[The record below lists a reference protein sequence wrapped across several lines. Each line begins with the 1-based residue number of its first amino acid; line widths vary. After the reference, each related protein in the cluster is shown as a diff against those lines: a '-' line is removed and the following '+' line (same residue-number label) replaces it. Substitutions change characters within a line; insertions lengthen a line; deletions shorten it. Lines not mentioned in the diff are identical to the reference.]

1 MKGLLGELKARVE
14 EYKRMTTLL
23 RQELSSSE
31 LSSLDVAIQRL
42 ENLRIVVSA
51 FGETN
56 SGKSALLNALVQKN
70 NQDYNSQF
78 FSVSPDINKWDDEIE
93 RNNRKF
99 WKELEGFEIILQD
112 TPGIAGDNPEHL
124 QKAKKFAEGSD
135 VILYVI
141 WPAIKGKEVL
151 VMQELLST
159 KQPLIF
165 VINKTD
171 IQEEDQIEALKADLY
186 RKIPNLSDEMIVMAA
201 GKPMRKAPPITSDLE
216 NKIFSI
222 VTREPET
229 LISETLQ
236 RLGNKAAEVA
246 AIRIRQRAEEEKRK
260 QDQLVRD
267 KEEKISKLTTE
278 AEGIIT
284 GYSIAASAVAG
295 LVPFGLDFIT
305 STLISSGMFFHI
317 ASLYD
322 KEQDLGDVSSIAKE
336 LSSELFSLL
345 FVSAAALTTFL
356 TISKGAKTNPFTYI
370 IGLALDAAF
379 TYFVVSS
386 IGNTFSY
393 YCANNLSWG
402 VKKNASEVLREYI
415 RKNIFELFIDKLPS
429 RFREQILKLINPD
442 LLR

>member
-1 MKGLLGELKARVE
+1 MLP
-14 EYKRMTTLL
+14 YK
-23 RQELSSSE
+23 
-31 LSSLDVAIQRL
+31 

-165 VINKTD
+165 VVNKTD

-186 RKIPNLSDEMIVMAA
+186 RKIPNLNDEMIVMAA
-201 GKPMRKAPPITSDLE
+201 GKPMRKAPPIISDLE

-260 QDQLVRD
+260 QEQLVRD
-267 KEEKISKLTTE
+267 KEEKISKLTME
-278 AEGIIT
+278 AEGIILRF
-284 GYSIAASAVAG
+284 A
-295 LVPFGLDFIT
+295 DF
-305 STLISSGMFFHI
+305 
-317 ASLYD
+317 
-322 KEQDLGDVSSIAKE
+322 
-336 LSSELFSLL
+336 
-345 FVSAAALTTFL
+345 
-356 TISKGAKTNPFTYI
+356 
-370 IGLALDAAF
+370 
-379 TYFVVSS
+379 
-386 IGNTFSY
+386 
-393 YCANNLSWG
+393 
-402 VKKNASEVLREYI
+402 
-415 RKNIFELFIDKLPS
+415 
-429 RFREQILKLINPD
+429 
-442 LLR
+442 